1 MKGSLQQ
8 GARQGLLVVVLASAT
23 LASAQPPLPECNA
36 AKHEGCVAHLFV
48 TDADR
53 EARNCFPARYL
64 ELWRRDLPLDRFL
77 KRDAA
82 GRYRQVDAEA
92 CGIPSGF
99 LDPLQRHTACLDP
112 EDKFIN
118 CNNERPPWLGVALE
132 GGGTKSAPF
141 ALGVLAGLQQAG
153 LLDKAEIVASVSG
166 GGYAAHYYFS
176 RLLDAWEAR
185 PAPVLPG
192 AARGPAAAADLAGTS
207 VRSELPDN
215 GPQAWFRD
223 CIPHRYH
230 GGFAAGLVSESD
242 PRLCRPVE
250 DRDPSKNLGKDYRY
264 WEQVVHYTDLTAP
277 FGSWRLVSTSDWAG
291 SIGHVLGLFGLQ
303 LLTLPAHHL
312 AHTVFSWPEN
322 FSPSR
327 EAYRAGIERAY
338 GHTTTSWQA
347 AMALAPEWVPPRDPA
362 AAHLT
367 PADPAW
373 DDPDEPL
380 RRRGSHTLERLGYAY
395 RDAHRNCQRD
405 AAGRKACGFPLWIS
419 GTANTAG
426 RSLESW
432 LVTPERD
439 SLRFLFETTPF
450 SQGSGTFGWADRP
463 FGPWL
468 MRDAAG
474 ASAAFLDDEQRR
486 FGTPPVRTLVS
497 TGLHLLNLNWGTD
510 IPNFAVSDERRA
522 LYRFMPWP
530 LYTLTVFQGREAPYI
545 HLTDGG
551 NSDNLA
557 LMSLLRRGVK
567 HIVVAAST
575 DDEKGEF
582 PSLCEAKNQLE
593 LDGSYRLLM
602 PELQEFDR
610 VCAQQLG
617 VSQEKTW
624 GEERVKAYFCER
636 TAGGATGAD
645 CDAHWRDRN
654 AGAGLGYDLWDW
666 PTPVL
671 QGCVVRDGEGQGAS
685 CEGAGSRLLSR
696 LYVVKPAINLKAAQ
710 QQLEPT
716 SEEGSL
722 SSGGGKCDTLKRCVR
737 SCPARDP
744 GDSIGPPLSGEGA
757 AMALPCTAMA
767 FLAQNYQDNGVYGEF
782 PQHNFIFMTLNSSHT
797 MYSAYYDLARHY
809 PRQIGLQGDSLTVPR
824 GLCPEAGGCRIPLRQ
839 GKAQ

>member
-1 MKGSLQQ
+1 MS
-8 GARQGLLVVVLASAT
+8 
-23 LASAQPPLPECNA
+23 
-36 AKHEGCVAHLFV
+36 
-48 TDADR
+48 DADR

-77 KRDAA
+77 KRDAV
-82 GRYRQVDAEA
+82 GRYQQVDAEA
-92 CGIPSGF
+92 CGIPRGF
-99 LDPLQRHTACLDP
+99 LDPLQRRTACLDP
-112 EDKFIN
+112 KSDK
-118 CNNERPPWLGVALE
+118 CSDGHPPWLGVALE

-176 RLLDAWEAR
+176 RLMDAWEAR
-185 PAPVLPG
+185 PVPALPG
-192 AARGPAAAADLAGTS
+192 AAPDPAAVADNTRVS
-207 VRSELPDN
+207 VRSELPDS

-223 CIPHRYH
+223 CIPHSYH
-230 GGFAAGLVSESD
+230 CGFAKDLVSKND
-242 PRLCRPVE
+242 PRLCRPVQ
-250 DRDPSKNLGKDYRY
+250 DGDPSKNLGKDYQY
-264 WEQVVHYTDLTAP
+264 WEQIVHYTDLTAP
-277 FGSWRLVSTSDWAG
+277 FGSWRRVSTSDWAG
-291 SIGHVLGLFGLQ
+291 SIGHLVGLFGLQ
-303 LLTLPAHHL
+303 MLTLPAHHL
-312 AHTVFSWPEN
+312 AHTLFSWPEN
-322 FSPSR
+322 FAPSR

-347 AMALAPEWVPPRDPA
+347 AMALAPEWVPPPDPA
-362 AAHLT
+362 AAALT
-367 PADPAW
+367 SADPAW
-373 DDPDEPL
+373 DDPAEPL

-395 RDAHRNCQRD
+395 RDAQNNCQRD
-405 AAGRKACGFPLWIS
+405 DAGRKACGFPLWIS

-450 SQGSGTFGWADRP
+450 SQGSGTFGWADSP
-463 FGPWL
+463 YGPWL

-486 FGTPPVRTLVS
+486 FGTPPWRTLVS
-497 TGLHLLNLNWGTD
+497 TGLHLFNLNWGTD

-530 LYTLTVFQGREAPYI
+530 LYTLPVFQGREAPYI

-575 DDEKGEF
+575 DDEQGEF

-602 PELQEFDR
+602 PELQDFDR
-610 VCAQQLG
+610 VCAQQVG

-636 TAGGATGAD
+636 AAGSPTGAD
-645 CDAHWRDRN
+645 CDARWRDRS
-654 AGAGLGYDLWDW
+654 AGAGLGYNLWDW

-671 QGCVVRDGEGQGAS
+671 QGCVVRDEEGQGAS

-696 LYVVKPAINLKAAQ
+696 LYVVKPAINLKVAQ
-710 QQLEPT
+710 QQVELT
-716 SEEGSL
+716 SEGTPN
-722 SSGGGKCDTLKRCVR
+722 SSCGGKLCTHEQSRVR

-744 GDSIGPPLSGEGA
+744 GDFIGPPLSGEEA

-767 FLAQNYQDNGVYGEF
+767 FLNANYRGNGVYGEF
-782 PQHNFIFMTLNSSHT
+782 PQHNFLFMTLNSSHT

-809 PRQIGLQGDSLTVPR
+809 TRQIGLQGDSLTVPR
-824 GLCPEAGGCRIPLRQ
+824 GLCPETEGCRIPLDEGRRNCP
-839 GKAQ
+839 